1 MNNDV
6 RQDAFIGHNSGLT
19 PERGESDL
27 SGALNSQQL
36 KDQLA
41 VDYDNRVSR
50 TEALLEAAERLSQQT
65 AHGFPTADLRVRAN
79 DFVGQLKTEA
89 GLVKAAHKKVKAP
102 VLEASRVIDGFFLA
116 GLANRLT
123 EAVRLLEDRM
133 TAYDR
138 AEEQRRRAEAE
149 AAARAAEEAARQA
162 EVKAKAG
169 ANAEAIEI
177 AIAAARRAEEA
188 ARHAAAP
195 AAEHSRLH
203 GDLGTVSSLRR
214 RFAYRVIDERA
225 VPREFLMIDET
236 AVMAAGK
243 AGTDVPGIEFYYE
256 TRTTVR
262 SV

>member
-27 SGALNSQQL
+27 SGALNPQQL

-116 GLANRLT
+116 GLANR
-123 EAVRLLEDRM
+123 RM